1 MELQEGGAIMQTTP
15 WVVVEADDK
24 QTIQREFGQG
34 EIVDKFP
41 SKDHAVFLVQSPK
54 LPPLPNTVL
63 QGQIYGVGA
72 SVTSG
77 ERARSPSDSQRSRA
91 FERELM
97 TADVIRIVPRGSSG
111 SRLYV
116 PHVVEGAPTVHG
128 VGRATAPRDVLVSLG
143 HGTT

>member
-63 QGQIYGVGA
+63 QGRIYGVGIFRD
-72 SVTSG
+72 
-77 ERARSPSDSQRSRA
+77 ERRARTLA
-91 FERELM
+91 K
-97 TADVIRIVPRGSSG
+97 
-111 SRLYV
+111 RLA
-116 PHVVEGAPTVHG
+116 EI
-128 VGRATAPRDVLVSLG
+128 
-143 HGTT
+143 